1 MHISSDFFRILE
13 KTSSELICTRL
24 YLLNIQERLL
34 GMDSEILKDLLV
46 HSDFNNL
53 TCHQHKE
60 IFGNQSHYY
69 SCRPEDPEFYDC
81 HPEILWKDINVSL
94 FVNIYLSRHLNACK
108 IFKVHICIL
117 RRPQNFAKSSPYF
130 CSM

>member
-1 MHISSDFFRILE
+1 
-13 KTSSELICTRL
+13 
-24 YLLNIQERLL
+24 
-34 GMDSEILKDLLV
+34 MDSEILKDLLV
-46 HSDFNNL
+46 HSDYNNL

-94 FVNIYLSRHLNACK
+94 FVNIHL
-108 IFKVHICIL
+108 
-117 RRPQNFAKSSPYF
+117 SSPPKCLQNIYQQSDF
-130 CSM
+130 SHLAISQRCKKQLKSGWAANK

>member
-1 MHISSDFFRILE
+1 MHTTVLD
-13 KTSSELICTRL
+13 
-24 YLLNIQERLL
+24 IQERLL

-94 FVNIYLSRHLNACK
+94 FVNIVGEY
-108 IFKVHICIL
+108 
-117 RRPQNFAKSSPYF
+117 QNLLLG
-130 CSM
+130 